1 MYNEF
6 DSNVSRDIVKEIGM
20 NFNKFDMKKV
30 IFQKKWLS
38 NSIIEIIRVCSH
50 Y

>member
-20 NFNKFDMKKV
+20 NFNEFDMKKSY
-30 IFQKKWLS
+30 LS
-38 NSIIEIIRVCSH
+38 KEMVVKQYYRNN
-50 Y
+50 